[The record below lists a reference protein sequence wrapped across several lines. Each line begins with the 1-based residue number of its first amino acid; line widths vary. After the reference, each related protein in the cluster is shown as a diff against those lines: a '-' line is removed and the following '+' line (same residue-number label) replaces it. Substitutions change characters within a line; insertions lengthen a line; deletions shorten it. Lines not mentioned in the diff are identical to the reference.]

1 LSLRKKLILLNVVL
15 LALIGWISWR
25 MRQQSL
31 AAQANEQKVLRS
43 KVKAPAAP
51 SVAPVPRPQPFA
63 AASYDGIAQ
72 KMLFAKDRNPVVVID
87 VAPPKPLPPLPVAH
101 GVMNLGDGPMV
112 ILSEAP
118 GRPHRAYV
126 PGEKVGEYK
135 LISATNEEIVLEFDG
150 RQVKKRIDELTD
162 RSGKEESQ
170 HARSEAPAERQA
182 QADRAP
188 EPVSAGPG
196 KPITGE
202 IRACVPG
209 DTTPPGTVI
218 NGLRKIVND
227 TPFGKACRWE
237 PVR

>member
-1 LSLRKKLILLNVVL
+1 MSLRKKLILLNVVL

-31 AAQANEQKVLRS
+31 VARANEQKVLRS
-43 KVKAPAAP
+43 RVKATPAPA
-51 SVAPVPRPQPFA
+51 VAPVPRPQPFA

-101 GVMNLGDGPMV
+101 GVMNLGDGPLVM
-112 ILSEAP
+112 LSETP
-118 GRPHRAYV
+118 GKPHRAYV

-150 RQVKKRIDELTD
+150 RQVKKRIDELAD

-170 HARSEAPAERQA
+170 HARSEAPAERPGRRIA
-182 QADRAP
+182 RP
-188 EPVSAGPG
+188 SPLGRSG
-196 KPITGE
+196 KPITGD